1 MNMKQFTF
9 IISAIL
15 LLFMAVGCN
24 QDDYLHYDTDSASIK
39 FTSSENDSTVYS
51 FRLHPG
57 ETEGLIEIPVQLIG
71 LASPQA
77 REISAEIVAEK
88 SNAIENTDFV
98 ILHSEIM
105 ADSIHGV
112 LKVLVKKTDILD
124 NESRRLTL
132 RLCPNQF
139 FESAPVNQSL
149 YTIVVNNELL
159 YPDGWIF
166 GEYSQVKHEFVIL
179 HTGIATDYNSVW
191 TNSEKLWW
199 KSKLIDA
206 LYEYNLAH
214 PGDPLKDEN
223 GILISF

>member
-1 MNMKQFTF
+1 M
-9 IISAIL
+9 
-15 LLFMAVGCN
+15 
-24 QDDYLHYDTDSASIK
+24 
-39 FTSSENDSTVYS
+39 
-51 FRLHPG
+51 
-57 ETEGLIEIPVQLIG
+57 
-71 LASPQA
+71 
-77 REISAEIVAEK
+77 
-88 SNAIENTDFV
+88 
-98 ILHSEIM
+98 
-105 ADSIHGV
+105 
-112 LKVLVKKTDILD
+112 
-124 NESRRLTL
+124 
-132 RLCPNQF
+132 
-139 FESAPVNQSL
+139 
-149 YTIVVNNELL
+149 NNELL